1 MPASGRLGRPNK
13 YGRPAR
19 AVTVTLP
26 EDVLE
31 TLATIH
37 ADVGSAIVNM
47 VERIGPS
54 RLQPIGTTEIARY
67 GNHAVII
74 VTPSRALRRLR
85 GVQLVPIGDGRA
97 LISLDPSMSISALE
111 LQVRDALE
119 TGAVQDHEREAL
131 KSIADI
137 LRRGRASRDLTFEA
151 RTIIVLASKV
161 EARGYLTD
169 RTLSCDHQGLP
180 HPVRHLPLRDS
191 EARTIAPRAR
201 AGRPRYGRERCS
213 TYPSASRWK

>member
-1 MPASGRLGRPNK
+1 MRVVGCRSDGTSNTVRANITPISPEARLGRPRK
-13 YGRPAR
+13 YGRPSR

-31 TLATIH
+31 RMSTIH

-47 VERIGPS
+47 VQRTAPA
-54 RLQPIGTTEIARY
+54 RLQPIRSAEVARF

-74 VTPSRALRRLR
+74 VTPSRALKRLR

-97 LISLDPSMSISALE
+97 LISLASSMSISAFE

-119 TGAVQDHEREAL
+119 REDVQRREREVL
-131 KSIADI
+131 KSVADI
-137 LRRGRASRDLTFEA
+137 LRHGRASRDMAFES

-161 EARGYLTD
+161 
-169 RTLSCDHQGLP
+169 
-180 HPVRHLPLRDS
+180 
-191 EARTIAPRAR
+191 
-201 AGRPRYGRERCS
+201 GRV
-213 TYPSASRWK
+213 AS